1 MAKLAN
7 KSASKREVQS
17 KRRKAAGA
25 KPQKTKSQKI
35 VAEPACSAQPKA
47 DTKAAR
53 VIAMLQSPAGATT
66 AAMTQ
71 ETGWQAHSVRG
82 FLAGVVRKKLK
93 LNLVSGKTGGQ
104 RIYRILVDAPPDAP
118 ARAGK
123 RRSG

>member
-1 MAKLAN
+1 MSKQAK
-7 KSASKREVQS
+7 KSPKKRQLQS
-17 KRRKAAGA
+17 ARGQTGPA
-25 KPQKTKSQKI
+25 KSQNI
-35 VAEPACSAQPKA
+35 VAEPACSTQPKA
-47 DTKAAR
+47 DTKASR
-53 VIAMLQSPAGATT
+53 VIAMLQSSAGATT

-93 LNLVSGKTGGQ
+93 LNLVSGKADGQ